1 VKSAKAFARAVVV
14 AAMVMAPVTAAGAAT
29 PVVVDWDRTP
39 PLSGTVVNS
48 TVRIES
54 PSGGGTFPLAV
65 IDHPPVDG
73 PGYAIWGRIRYQRV
87 EGAGFL
93 EMWSVFPG
101 LGRYFSRT
109 LDTEGPVARIAGSSD
124 WRTFELPF
132 RVQDGVPPSRL
143 EVNLILPGKGTVWI
157 DSLQLVAGLPESSGW
172 WSGRTG
178 GLIGGI
184 GGSVIGLLGALL
196 GSLTARRRARRF
208 VLGLMLAL
216 AVVGAGL
223 IVVGGIALAF
233 RQPYAVWFPLLLG
246 GTILAVVIGNGRRT
260 ARRAFED
267 AELRKMRALDL
278 SRP

>member
-1 VKSAKAFARAVVV
+1 MSAKAFARALIV
-14 AAMVMAPVTAAGAAT
+14 AAVVMIPASPAGAAT

-39 PLSGTVVNS
+39 PLSGTVVHS

-65 IDHPPVDG
+65 IDNPPVDG
-73 PGYAIWGRIRYQRV
+73 AGYAIWGRVRYDAV
-87 EGAGFL
+87 EGAGYL

-109 LDTEGPVARIAGSSD
+109 LGTEGPVSRIAGNSD

-132 RVQDGVPPSRL
+132 HVQDGVRPSRL
-143 EVNLILPGKGTVWI
+143 EVNLILPGTGTVWI
-157 DSLQLVAGLPESSGW
+157 DSLQLVAGLAERSGW
-172 WSGRTG
+172 WSARTG
-178 GLIGGI
+178 GVIGGVGGSLIGM
-184 GGSVIGLLGALL
+184 LGALL
-196 GSLTARRRARRF
+196 GSLTARRKARGF
-208 VLGLMLAL
+208 VLGSMLAL
-216 AVVGAGL
+216 TVIGAGL
-223 IVVGGIALAF
+223 LVAAAVAVILK
-233 RQPYAVWFPLLLG
+233 QSYAVYVPLLLG
-246 GTILAVVIGNGRRT
+246 GGIMGIVFGNGRRT

>member
-1 VKSAKAFARAVVV
+1 MKRTKALARALIVAAVVV
-14 AAMVMAPVTAAGAAT
+14 VPATSAGAAT
-29 PVVVDWDRTP
+29 PIVEWDRTP
-39 PLSGTVVNS
+39 PLSGTVVHS

-73 PGYAIWGRIRYQRV
+73 AGYAIWGKVRY
-87 EGAGFL
+87 AGVQGSGYL

-132 RVQDGVPPSRL
+132 RVQDEVPPSRL
-143 EVNLILPGKGTVWI
+143 EVNLILPRKGTVWI

-184 GGSVIGLLGALL
+184 GGTVIGLLGALL
-196 GSLTARRRARRF
+196 GSLTARRRSRGF
-208 VLGLMLAL
+208 VLGLMVAV
-216 AVVGAGL
+216 AVVGACL
-223 IVVGGIALAF
+223 IVVGGIALAL

-246 GTILAVVIGNGRRT
+246 GTIIAVVFGNGFRT

>member
-1 VKSAKAFARAVVV
+1 VAAVVI
-14 AAMVMAPVTAAGAAT
+14 ASATPARAAT

-48 TVRIES
+48 TARIES
-54 PSGGGTFPLAV
+54 PFGGGAFPLAV

-73 PGYAIWGRIRYQRV
+73 AGYAIWGKVRYSGV

-101 LGRYFSRT
+101 RGRYFSRT
-109 LDTEGPVARIAGSSD
+109 MDTEGPVARIAGSSD

-132 RVQDGVPPSRL
+132 RVQDGVSPSRL
-143 EVNLILPGKGTVWI
+143 EVNLVLPGKGTVWI
-157 DSLQLVAGLPESSGW
+157 DSLQLVAGLAEGSGW
-172 WSGRTG
+172 WSDRAG
-178 GLIGGI
+178 GIVGGVGGSLIGMM
-184 GGSVIGLLGALL
+184 GALL
-196 GSLTARRRARRF
+196 GTLTAKRRARGF
-208 VLGLMLAL
+208 VLRSMLAL
-216 AVVGAGL
+216 TVLGAGL
-223 IVVGGIALAF
+223 LLVGFAAVMLK
-233 RQPYAVWFPLLLG
+233 QPYAVYFPLLLG
-246 GTILAVVIGNGRRT
+246 GAIMAIVFGNGRRT